1 MTKQVVKEENMS
13 ATQRRQKKNI
23 LDERISKDGDVEMG
37 KNIWFWETENRPVLV
52 RHNKSERNGIGK
64 TGKH

>member
-37 KNIWFWETENRPVLV
+37 KNIWF
-52 RHNKSERNGIGK
+52 
-64 TGKH
+64 